1 MSAAA
6 AVLLGLSLFAQSPL
20 GTAPGPLKPIAAPAA
35 APSASGGQETTIDL
49 SAVPSAPEY
58 RTDEPQGPRFLGSDA
73 AVLGRSLARINKVLG
88 TSLRPDS
95 RLSVLARWIYERLG
109 PDRSMPPQSAFDLLV
124 SRLGLPE
131 PLPHFL
137 VTEARDAPRLA
148 NVVSSRLAT
157 LFDLADYTHI
167 GGVAEREAH
176 GVVVVIVLSRRHI
189 EIAPVARSLSA
200 PGRIELKG
208 RLLGAYAKPELAH
221 TLPGGKTRFEELGRG
236 PDFLAT
242 VDLAETGRHRLEI
255 VADGPGGPGIIANFP
270 VFVGVPVDESVEA
283 AAAAPTKRAVRP
295 DDARQ
300 RLFELINAERVKAGL
315 DALTFDPELAAVA
328 LKHSEDMRT
337 NDFVSHVSP
346 TTGTSEERLLEAGII
361 TDRASENVGKGYTPD
376 EIHQGFMDSPGHRA
390 AILLPDVTHV
400 GIGVVSKKEFDRTTY
415 LVTEIFIRR
424 IPPLGPDARGVFLSA
439 LNDWRRKEG
448 TPALREDSTFTR
460 IADETAR
467 EFMENQ
473 LFTEDEVMGRLRQHL
488 ARIDPAISPP
498 VRSILAV
505 LRVVGSLEE
514 GAEQAASD
522 PKTSRAQS
530 VGIGIAQGTR
540 PGLVPN
546 AIVVVLIF
554 VD

>member
-1 MSAAA
+1 MPPAGRRISAAIADAAA
-6 AVLLGLSLFAQSPL
+6 AVLLGLSLFAQPPL
-20 GTAPGPLKPIAAPAA
+20 SAAPA
-35 APSASGGQETTIDL
+35 
-49 SAVPSAPEY
+49 
-58 RTDEPQGPRFLGSDA
+58 
-73 AVLGRSLARINKVLG
+73 
-88 TSLRPDS
+88 
-95 RLSVLARWIYERLG
+95 
-109 PDRSMPPQSAFDLLV
+109 
-124 SRLGLPE
+124 
-131 PLPHFL
+131 
-137 VTEARDAPRLA
+137 
-148 NVVSSRLAT
+148 
-157 LFDLADYTHI
+157 
-167 GGVAEREAH
+167 
-176 GVVVVIVLSRRHI
+176 
-189 EIAPVARSLSA
+189 
-200 PGRIELKG
+200 
-208 RLLGAYAKPELAH
+208 
-221 TLPGGKTRFEELGRG
+221 
-236 PDFLAT
+236 
-242 VDLAETGRHRLEI
+242 
-255 VADGPGGPGIIANFP
+255 
-270 VFVGVPVDESVEA
+270 
-283 AAAAPTKRAVRP
+283 KRAVRP
-295 DDARQ
+295 HDARQ

-328 LKHSEDMRT
+328 LKHSEDMRA

-424 IPPLGPDARGVFLSA
+424 IPPLGPDAGGVFLSA

-448 TPALREDSTFTR
+448 TPALKEDSTFTR

-473 LFTEDEVMGRLRQHL
+473 LFTEEEVMGRLRQRL

-514 GAEQAASD
+514 GAKETASD

-530 VGIGIAQGTR
+530 VGIGIAQGAR